1 MIKTFE
7 GKDKAPIDIQ
17 DHLSSAVANVIVSLL
32 FGERFEYENEE
43 FAALRRCVGRAF
55 VAIEDMAGWE
65 LIPGRSLMPKYWKV
79 RQEVKEAYAEMNAFL
94 KSKMDGIPCQ
104 DVQDPRNFVE
114 GYHMERKK
122 NPEIE
127 NRIEQILADFIQ
139 AGLET
144 TSTALGWAIYYM
156 LAYPDVQQKIH
167 DELDQKIG
175 SQRGPVLSD
184 KESLPFV
191 EATLLEVLRIS
202 TIAPMALEHQ
212 TMVDTTVGGYSIPK
226 DTQASGL
233 GCMSIKDKWNI

>member
-1 MIKTFE
+1 MMIKTFK
-7 GKDKAPIDIQ
+7 GKDKAPIDVQ
-17 DHLSSAVANVIVSLL
+17 DHLASAVANVVVSLL

-43 FAALRRCVGRAF
+43 FTNLRRCVDRAF
-55 VAIEDMAGWE
+55 ESMEILMDWE
-65 LIPGRSLMPKYWKV
+65 VIPGRSLMPKYWKAT
-79 RQEVKEAYAEMNAFL
+79 QNVKEAYTELNAFL
-94 KSKMDGIPCQ
+94 KSKIDEIPCE

-114 GYHMERKK
+114 SYHMERKK
-122 NPEIE
+122 NPKIE

-144 TSTALGWAIYYM
+144 TSTALGWAFYYM
-156 LAYPDVQQKIH
+156 LAHPDIQQKIH

-184 KESLPFV
+184 KESLPFL

-226 DTQASGL
+226 DTQASEL
-233 GCMSIKDKWNI
+233 GCISIN